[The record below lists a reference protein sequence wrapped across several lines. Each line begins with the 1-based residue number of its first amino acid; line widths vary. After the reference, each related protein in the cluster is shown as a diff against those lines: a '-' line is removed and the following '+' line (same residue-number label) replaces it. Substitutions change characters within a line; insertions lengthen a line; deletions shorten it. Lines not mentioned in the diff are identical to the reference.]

1 MHVHVALLKGLARR
15 KMDIASHL
23 IKRQAIQCGHPTHR
37 VVNFASGNA
46 RTMHATEASKPC
58 SQCGRGWAEIAC
70 LDCLLDMG
78 NRMAVGRRDTAG
90 MPVNIGRMKREA
102 YDLGAT
108 LLMEIAPH
116 MWHPSPACSCRA
128 FEKPS

>member
-46 RTMHATEASKPC
+46 RSMHATEASKPC
-58 SQCGRGWAEIAC
+58 SQCGREWAEIAC

-78 NRMAVGRRDTAG
+78 NKMAVGRRETAG
-90 MPVNIGRMKREA
+90 MPVNIGKMEWEA
-102 YDLGAT
+102 YHLGANLVDGDCPPHVAPLPC
-108 LLMEIAPH
+108 LLLQG
-116 MWHPSPACSCRA
+116 
-128 FEKPS
+128 F